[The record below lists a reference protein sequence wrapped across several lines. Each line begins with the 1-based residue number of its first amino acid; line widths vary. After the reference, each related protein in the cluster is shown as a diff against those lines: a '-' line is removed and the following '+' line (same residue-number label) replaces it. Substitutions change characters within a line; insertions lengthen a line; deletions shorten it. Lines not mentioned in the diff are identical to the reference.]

1 MLPADVGLRDAAVGG
16 GARALGGALVLRS
29 VAAAG
34 LAVRLLTQGVGEAV
48 VTGAQKH
55 ERRRMREREPE
66 GERETDRR
74 TERQSEPERETETRE
89 RAGLREIETERARER
104 ETETERARQR
114 RRQRVDQKQNIR
126 LSHSLGP
133 FPKKCMRVSSPISWR
148 WLGDIMNW

>member
-89 RAGLREIETERARER
+89 RAGLREIETERESGSERQKERER
-104 ETETERARQR
+104 DGDREWTKNKTSASVTLWVPFLKNVCVLSLLSRGGGWET
-114 RRQRVDQKQNIR
+114 
-126 LSHSLGP
+126 S
-133 FPKKCMRVSSPISWR
+133 
-148 WLGDIMNW
+148 